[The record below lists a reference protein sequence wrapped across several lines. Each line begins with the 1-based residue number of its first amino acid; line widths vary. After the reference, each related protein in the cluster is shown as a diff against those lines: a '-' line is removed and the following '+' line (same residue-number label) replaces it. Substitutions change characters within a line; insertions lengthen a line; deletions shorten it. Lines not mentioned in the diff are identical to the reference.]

1 MILFWTI
8 FFFLLGL
15 VVLIKGADIFV
26 DGSAGLARKLRIPDF
41 IIGVTLVA
49 FGTSLPEFIVSLM
62 AGFSKS
68 GELVIG
74 NIVGSNIANIA
85 LILGICGIMKTI
97 RIQSET
103 LMKRAIPFMIMSSII
118 LFILVFDQVF
128 QNHGVTFNRLTMG
141 DGLILLSFFVI
152 FLLYIFNDLK
162 RNRFL
167 ESEIKKK
174 EVYVKE
180 STSKLAFMLLG
191 GLIAVVGGG
200 KLIVDNT
207 IELASLLGISQGVI
221 GLTIISIGTS
231 LPEAVTTI
239 VAVRKNKEEMAIGNI
254 IGSNTLN
261 ILFILGVV
269 ATVAPLELSPV
280 MMIDVLIMII
290 ISIILFLLGYFH
302 KSLGKYMGMTFIGFY
317 SVYMLFVVIRESV
330 IQ

>member
-97 RIQSET
+97 RIQSEM